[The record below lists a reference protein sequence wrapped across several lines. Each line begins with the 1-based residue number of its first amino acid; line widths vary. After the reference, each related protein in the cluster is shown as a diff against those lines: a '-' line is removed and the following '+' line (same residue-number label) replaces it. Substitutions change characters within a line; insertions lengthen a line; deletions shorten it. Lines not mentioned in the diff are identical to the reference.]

1 MFIMIEVITAG
12 MKFCS
17 WVIAIRLRT
26 KLCSKPEFIVLGK
39 QNGSLLKKWLLFIYV
54 YVCVCLHMRV
64 CHVAHVEVRVQLA
77 EISSLF
83 PQCGSQGSNP
93 RHQVWHQPLPS
104 EPSHHPTNM
113 VLYNKHPNRLTPLT
127 HYSRSHV
134 PSPKSAIAVVTRIS
148 ISPWPSV
155 TNSLT

>member
-1 MFIMIEVITAG
+1 M
-12 MKFCS
+12 
-17 WVIAIRLRT
+17 
-26 KLCSKPEFIVLGK
+26 
-39 QNGSLLKKWLLFIYV
+39 LLFGYCHKAEDQTLFQTRIYSIGETKWFPLKEV
-54 YVCVCLHMRV
+54 TFIYLCVCVCLLAYECV
-64 CHVAHVEVRVQLA
+64 CHVVYVEVRVQLA

-113 VLYNKHPNRLTPLT
+113 VLFEKLPNRFTPLP

-134 PSPKSAIAVVTRIS
+134 PSPKSAIAGVTKIN
-148 ISPWPSV
+148 ISPWPESSFASV